1 MKRIFISLLII
12 SFIACNKKESSGFE
26 LSGNIKG
33 IKQGVLYLQ
42 QLKDSNLVVLDSA
55 VFDGKDNFLLKADIS
70 EPEMLFLFLD
80 KGQTNSIDNNLP
92 FFAEPKPMTLQ
103 TNLEAF
109 FADAKLEG
117 SESHVLYTQ
126 YLTTLKQFKDKDLDF
141 FEQQLR
147 AQKLKKQDRVDSI
160 QLLKDQN
167 LKRMYLYAINYA
179 LGRKNS
185 PVAPYIAVSDLND
198 TKTKFLDTIHQSLTP
213 EVKSTKYA
221 KMLEK
226 TIQERKKN
234 SID

>member
-1 MKRIFISLLII
+1 MKKIFSAMTLLFLLI
-12 SFIACNKKESSGFE
+12 ACTKKESGFQ

-55 VFDGKDNFLLKADIS
+55 IFDGKDSFTLKAELT
-70 EPEMLFLFLD
+70 EPEMLYLFLD

-92 FFAEPKPMTLQ
+92 FFAEPKAMTLQ

-117 SESHVLYTQ
+117 SESHVLYEQ
-126 YLTTLKQFKDKDLDF
+126 YLSTLKQFKDRDLEF
-141 FEQQLR
+141 FEQQIR
-147 AQKLKKQDRVDSI
+147 AQKLKKQDRIDSI
-160 QLLKDQN
+160 QILKDQN

-179 LGRKNS
+179 IGRKNS
-185 PVAPYIAVSDLND
+185 PVAAYIAVSDLND